1 MVTFGS
7 VDSGLAGVGSK
18 LPQHPPGGEEHPRL
32 ELLYGAR
39 YSPHDNPV
47 ERIWGALKN
56 YVANTA
62 VTWPGPPKADP
73 RVLPRPLTGPA
84 AGPRRALDQP
94 LAAARLRGE
103 LLECRLACFV
113 DGLRDFSF
121 PCD

>member
-1 MVTFGS
+1 
-7 VDSGLAGVGSK
+7 

-62 VTWPGPPKADP
+62 VTWPGRLRQIRSFSATAHPATCLIP
-73 RVLPRPLTGPA
+73 PRPGPVP
-84 AGPRRALDQP
+84 GC
-94 LAAARLRGE
+94 LRVTSRTSGM
-103 LLECRLACFV
+103 LL
-113 DGLRDFSF
+113 
-121 PCD
+121 